1 MHKALFLF
9 ALLVWGCTDS
19 IETTDVPVPAAA
31 RADVFGM
38 APEGE
43 SPPDIGAMTDQQRR
57 DFGDAMIR
65 MRVDFEQAMATPGGW
80 EDADS
85 RLRPLLDDYP
95 EIPAYQVQQTA
106 GAIMLNTYLLTG
118 EMDDAKADALGFY
131 TDLLIQ
137 SSSPNAPLLER
148 ALTALRGHW
157 SDAEITEAATAT
169 IAAGERY
176 VATKADCADCSATE
190 ALRRVQS
197 TATADT
203 RAVQVSASI
212 ARLQE
217 ML

>member
-19 IETTDVPVPAAA
+19 IETTDISVPAAA

-65 MRVDFEQAMATPGGW
+65 MRVDFERAMATPGGW
-80 EDADS
+80 EDADY

-106 GAIMLNTYLLTG
+106 GAIMLNTYLLT
-118 EMDDAKADALGFY
+118 
-131 TDLLIQ
+131 
-137 SSSPNAPLLER
+137 ER
-148 ALTALRGHW
+148 WT
-157 SDAEITEAATAT
+157 T
-169 IAAGERY
+169 
-176 VATKADCADCSATE
+176 
-190 ALRRVQS
+190 RRWMPWAS
-197 TATADT
+197 T
-203 RAVQVSASI
+203 RIS
-212 ARLQE
+212 
-217 ML
+217 